1 MHKLR
6 KSRESYGLAVKDLS
20 ILSDICGDAIRRIES
35 GKNPHK
41 VNEGVARALADAL
54 DTSVSALF
62 AAHELTV
69 LGRTPH
75 TGGPISKEAR
85 IATYEKV
92 CTACNLV
99 YHVARGCGACEEAA

>member
-6 KSRESYGLAVKDLS
+6 KCRESYDLTVKDLS
-20 ILSDICGDAIRRIES
+20 TLSDICVGAIRRIES

-62 AAHELTV
+62 AKNELTV

-75 TGGPISKEAR
+75 TGGPIVKQAR
-85 IATYEKV
+85 VATYEKV
-92 CTACNLV
+92 CVTCNLV
-99 YHVARGCGACEEAA
+99 YHVARGCGSCEVAT